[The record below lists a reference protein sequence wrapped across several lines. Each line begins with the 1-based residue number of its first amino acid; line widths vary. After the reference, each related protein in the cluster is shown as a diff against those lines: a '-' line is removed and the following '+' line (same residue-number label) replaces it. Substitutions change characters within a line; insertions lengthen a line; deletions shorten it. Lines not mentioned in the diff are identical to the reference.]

1 MKRQIRR
8 GCFETNSSSMHSLV
22 VTKEDSHFTPK
33 ECEDS
38 VWVWNG
44 KLHMDLSG
52 EMEFERSPFDVLR
65 SFNDKLR
72 YAIASLCGGY
82 CKREDADKIFDEQ
95 FLPIIKEV
103 LPEVCEVEFREGER
117 HVFYDDDGNEIEPKW
132 DHQTMEPYYID
143 KNGKKKEADDEW
155 IEDGRDY
162 GYVDHQSVGLLKGF
176 LKNEGITLKEF
187 LTNKKYIVIIDG
199 DETDTFGKLKKAK
212 LINTDEIVRQYPP
225 SSSYDS
231 YAWMEANKDEK
242 TNQS

>member
-8 GCFETNSSSMHSLV
+8 GCFETNSSSMHSLII
-22 VTKEDSHFTPK
+22 TKEDKYYTPE
-33 ECEDS
+33 ECES
-38 VWVWNG
+38 GAWVFDG
-44 KLHMDLSG
+44 KLSMRYD
-52 EMEFERSPFDVLR
+52 MEFERSPFDIL
-65 SFNDKLR
+65 STFASKLR

-82 CKREDADKIFDEQ
+82 CKREDADNIFDEQ

-103 LPEVCEVEFREGER
+103 LPEVSEVEFREGER

-162 GYVDHQSVGLLKGF
+162 GYVDHQSVGLLQSF

-199 DETDTFGKLKKAK
+199 DETDTFGKLKEAK

-225 SSSYDS
+225 ISSYDS
-231 YAWMEANKDEK
+231 YSWMEANKDEK
-242 TNQS
+242 TNQN